1 MKKLLLFFVL
11 IITSCETPSKLTNEE
26 VMDSFDNFFDTVD
39 NNLGD
44 FNSVV
49 TDDFFIY
56 ENSRRYS
63 KDEFIE
69 FVSGLDIIETTRE
82 FKDIVIYTDINSAHI
97 SLNQMGEF
105 IVNTPEGKVKM
116 NFNWLESAYIVKEN
130 GVLKFKFYFSE
141 AIENSTTKLED

>member
-1 MKKLLLFFVL
+1 MKKLLFFVL
-11 IITSCETPSKLTNEE
+11 IMASCQTPLIISEKE

-44 FNSVV
+44 FDSVV

-69 FVSGLDIIETTRE
+69 FVSGFDIIETTRE
-82 FKDIVIYTDINSAHI
+82 FKDIVIDTDINSAHI
-97 SLNQMGEF
+97 SLNQIGEF
-105 IVNTPEGKVKM
+105 VVNTPDGKVKM

-130 GVLKFKFYFSE
+130 GVLKYKFYFSE
-141 AIENSTTKLED
+141 AIENSTTKLEE

>member
-1 MKKLLLFFVL
+1 MKKLLFFVL
-11 IITSCETPSKLTNEE
+11 IMASCQTPLIISEKE

-44 FNSVV
+44 FDSVV

-69 FVSGLDIIETTRE
+69 FVSGFDIIETTRE
-82 FKDIVIYTDINSAHI
+82 FKDIVIDTDINSAHI
-97 SLNQMGEF
+97 SLNQIGEF
-105 IVNTPEGKVKM
+105 VVNTPDGKVKM

-130 GVLKFKFYFSE
+130 GVLKYKFYFSE
-141 AIENSTTKLED
+141 ATENSTTKLEE

>member
-11 IITSCETPSKLTNEE
+11 IITSCQTPSKLTNEE

-69 FVSGLDIIETTRE
+69 FVSGFDIIETTRE
-82 FKDIVIYTDINSAHI
+82 FKDIVIDTDINSAHI
-97 SLNQMGEF
+97 SLNQIGEF
-105 IVNTPEGKVKM
+105 IVNTPDGKVKM

-130 GVLKFKFYFSE
+130 GVLKYKFYFSE
-141 AIENSTTKLED
+141 ATENSTTKLEE